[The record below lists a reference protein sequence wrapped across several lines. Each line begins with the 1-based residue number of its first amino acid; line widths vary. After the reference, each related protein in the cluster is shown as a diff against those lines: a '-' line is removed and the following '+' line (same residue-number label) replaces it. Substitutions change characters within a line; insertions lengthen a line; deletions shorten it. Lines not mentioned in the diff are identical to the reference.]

1 MVIKKNYQDNIYKTN
16 KLRNE
21 ISRTTDRRRQ
31 MERKKNAGREWKS
44 KQSKKNVTFIA
55 ECGRYCKLI

>member
-31 MERKKNAGREWKS
+31 IERKKKAGREWKS
-44 KQSKKNVTFIA
+44 KQSKKM
-55 ECGRYCKLI
+55 